1 MEIIATSVHLID
13 YENGEIRTI
22 TPPEAFG
29 EYVSGLIGDI
39 NSNTTV
45 REFMTL
51 SVRTEVINAIL
62 DTQAHINNPQTIQDN
77 ANIIAMRLL
86 NKETAAQ
93 QRIEHLEIQVQKG
106 SLVQA
111 YISDEQTENKTYLL
125 AKVEHGGFVDD
136 IDFSFKS
143 GFSKDKKTVWKTC
156 IFDLTN
162 ASNGCYNA
170 KVYSN
175 TAAKYWWSDFLE
187 LTPVIDDERNTQVAF
202 KAIDHELYS
211 IIKRNAPFDHTVLRN
226 AFVSKFKRSEHPDYD
241 SMIHEI
247 MDNYTP
253 SDLSTDELS
262 NLRDKL
268 LELPDVRKFDR
279 QFTPVPSVI
288 KARIKRE
295 YDVYQGIKL
304 QITDEIDKI
313 EEVIYS
319 ERDEHGTQ
327 YLKIRTTDNVTF
339 KRFFKRKEK

>member
-62 DTQAHINNPQTIQDN
+62 DTQ
-77 ANIIAMRLL
+77 
-86 NKETAAQ
+86 
-93 QRIEHLEIQVQKG
+93 
-106 SLVQA
+106 
-111 YISDEQTENKTYLL
+111 
-125 AKVEHGGFVDD
+125 
-136 IDFSFKS
+136 
-143 GFSKDKKTVWKTC
+143 
-156 IFDLTN
+156 
-162 ASNGCYNA
+162 
-170 KVYSN
+170 
-175 TAAKYWWSDFLE
+175 
-187 LTPVIDDERNTQVAF
+187 
-202 KAIDHELYS
+202 
-211 IIKRNAPFDHTVLRN
+211 
-226 AFVSKFKRSEHPDYD
+226 
-241 SMIHEI
+241 
-247 MDNYTP
+247 
-253 SDLSTDELS
+253 S

>member
-1 MEIIATSVHLID
+1 M
-13 YENGEIRTI
+13 
-22 TPPEAFG
+22 
-29 EYVSGLIGDI
+29 IGDI

-202 KAIDHELYS
+202 KAIAIIS
-211 IIKRNAPFDHTVLRN
+211 IIKPIILDIL
-226 AFVSKFKRSEHPDYD
+226 
-241 SMIHEI
+241 
-247 MDNYTP
+247 
-253 SDLSTDELS
+253 
-262 NLRDKL
+262 
-268 LELPDVRKFDR
+268 
-279 QFTPVPSVI
+279 
-288 KARIKRE
+288 
-295 YDVYQGIKL
+295 
-304 QITDEIDKI
+304 
-313 EEVIYS
+313 
-319 ERDEHGTQ
+319 
-327 YLKIRTTDNVTF
+327 
-339 KRFFKRKEK
+339 FFM